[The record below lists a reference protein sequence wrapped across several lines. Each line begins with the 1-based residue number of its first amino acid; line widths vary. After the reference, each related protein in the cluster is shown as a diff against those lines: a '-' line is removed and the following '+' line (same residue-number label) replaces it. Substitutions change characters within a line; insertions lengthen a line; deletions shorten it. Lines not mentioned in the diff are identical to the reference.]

1 MANKK
6 ISALT
11 SASALTGVEELAI
24 VQTATTKK
32 VDVDTIK
39 DYAELSAISVTTS
52 RDFANTDIGKC
63 LIIENAAI
71 TLTMPTTGINSN
83 FNCTIKPL
91 TGYDGILAGAVTYD
105 APNGLLI
112 AANTMVSIV
121 KLSTTYIVTP

>member
-1 MANKK
+1 MADKK
-6 ISALT
+6 ISALNAAAT
-11 SASALTGVEELAI
+11 LTGIEEFAA
-24 VQTATTKK
+24 VQSAETKK
-32 VDVDTIK
+32 TDANAIK
-39 DYAELSAISVTTS
+39 DFVELSTISVSVS

-63 LIIENAAI
+63 LIIQSAAV
-71 TLTMPTTGINSN
+71 TLTMPATGIKSN

-112 AANTMVSIV
+112 AENTMVSIV